1 VCVHEGEECGGAA
14 RFGTRP
20 FARGSGDGHQRVRR
34 GKCPFS
40 YHGARAE
47 KSEFNIKLQRDF
59 DTSVGAVDLQPH
71 EITRAILNLISYG
84 FYAAS
89 KRKSDAVD
97 DAFEPV
103 LRAMTRN
110 LGEAVEIRISDNGT
124 GMPPE
129 LKENVQPLLY
139 DQTGQ
144 RNCSGPAG
152 ARRLM
157 TSLSCVD
164 AAWGSRCF

>member
-1 VCVHEGEECGGAA
+1 MCVHEVEECGGAA

-71 EITRAILNLISYG
+71 EITRDILNLLSNG

-129 LKENVQPLLY
+129 LKEKMFNPFF
-139 DQTGQ
+139 TTK
-144 RNCSGPAG
+144 PAG
-152 ARRLM
+152 DW
-157 TSLSCVD
+157 SLDDSRHHCHVWT
-164 AAWGSRCF
+164 APRGSRCF